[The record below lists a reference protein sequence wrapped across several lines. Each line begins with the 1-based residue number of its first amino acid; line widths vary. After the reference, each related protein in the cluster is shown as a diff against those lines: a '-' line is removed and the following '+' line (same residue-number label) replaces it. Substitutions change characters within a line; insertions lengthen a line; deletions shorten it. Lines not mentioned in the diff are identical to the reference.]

1 MSLTSLYPVLM
12 SNDVATC
19 AAFFTDSLGF
29 DTTFANDWYVSLVR
43 DGFELAV
50 LAADHETIPDAYPR
64 ATANGLLVNLEVEDV
79 DAEYAELVGRRGLT
93 PVLDIRTEGFGQ
105 RHFIVAG
112 PEGVLIDVITPIE
125 PSDEYVADFR
135 EQAS

>member
-19 AAFFTDSLGF
+19 AAFFTDNLGF

-50 LAADHETIPDAYPR
+50 LAAGHETIPTPTRGPRPTASWSTLRWRTWTRSTPSSSAAAASHPFSTSAPKASGSDTSSWRAPR
-64 ATANGLLVNLEVEDV
+64 ASSLM
-79 DAEYAELVGRRGLT
+79 
-93 PVLDIRTEGFGQ
+93 
-105 RHFIVAG
+105 
-112 PEGVLIDVITPIE
+112 
-125 PSDEYVADFR
+125 
-135 EQAS
+135 

>member
-1 MSLTSLYPVLM
+1 MTLTSLYPVLM
-12 SNDVATC
+12 SDDVTVT
-19 AAFFTDSLGF
+19 AASFTDNLGF

-64 ATANGLLVNLEVEDV
+64 AAANGLLVNLEVEDV
-79 DAEYAELVGRRGLT
+79 DAEYAELVGRRGMIPL
-93 PVLDIRTEGFGQ
+93 LDIRTEGFGQ
-105 RHFIVAG
+105 RHFILRG

-125 PSDEYVADFR
+125 PSEEIAADFTP
-135 EQAS
+135 